1 MTRTRLF
8 IAASLAGLA
17 LTACGG
23 GEFDRDG
30 FRDELV
36 TAAEEAGGSIDP
48 DCIDAALD
56 KYSDD
61 QIEAMD
67 EAIKN
72 NETSADADALQGEII
87 GCISIGS

>member
-8 IAASLAGLA
+8 VTAALAGLA

-23 GEFDRDG
+23 SEFDRDA

-36 TAAEEAGGSIDP
+36 DIAEDAGGSIDP
-48 DCIDAALD
+48 DCIDTALD

-67 EAIKN
+67 EAIEN
-72 NETSADADALQGEII
+72 NETSADADALQAEII
-87 GCISIGS
+87 GCISIGG